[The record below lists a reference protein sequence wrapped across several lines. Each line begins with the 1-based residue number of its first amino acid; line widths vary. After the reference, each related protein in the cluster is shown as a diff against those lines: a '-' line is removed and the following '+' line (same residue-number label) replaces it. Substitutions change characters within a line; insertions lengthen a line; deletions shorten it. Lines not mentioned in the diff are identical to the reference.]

1 MKILVDTNVLLD
13 IVLQREP
20 FRQSSHQVVALCQQE
35 ELEGAIAA
43 NTIADMFYIL
53 RKDFS
58 VQERKTILLSFC
70 EILHVIALDRCKLT
84 AALKNEDFSDF
95 EDCLQA
101 ECAVAFNADYIITR
115 NTRHFQSSTIPA
127 LSPQEFCQRLT
138 LSK

>member
-58 VQERKTILLSFC
+58 VQERKT
-70 EILHVIALDRCKLT
+70 
-84 AALKNEDFSDF
+84 
-95 EDCLQA
+95 
-101 ECAVAFNADYIITR
+101 
-115 NTRHFQSSTIPA
+115 NTRHFQNSTIPA